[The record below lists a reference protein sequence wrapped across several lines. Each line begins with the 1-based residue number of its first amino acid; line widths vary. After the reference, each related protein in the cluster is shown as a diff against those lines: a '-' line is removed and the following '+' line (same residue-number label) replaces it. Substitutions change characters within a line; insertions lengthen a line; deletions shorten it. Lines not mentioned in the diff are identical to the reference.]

1 MPANQVNPLNRTEF
15 LQIIINPNTGQ
26 LGKVSV
32 IDIPE
37 LGYVSEGVNNGWRLR
52 ERDTLNHGD
61 IGNGGIDFSR
71 GTAPSSLFG
80 STGTDSFSWGVNNE
94 SSGNKSTTFG
104 IGCVSSNYGTTSFGS
119 YNQASASLSTSWGEL
134 NVSSGEIST
143 TWGTG
148 NTSNSFAA
156 TVLGTFATV
165 AAGQTTDS
173 IVATDEIFK
182 IGVGTSAVSRADG
195 LCILKDGTIT
205 APSLTEAKINAA
217 GNSAITTREYVN
229 NIVASSVTLA
239 GDYDAATN
247 TPDLD
252 VSPSGILTGYHYVVS
267 VAGVFFT
274 ANVEVGDSLI
284 AKQDNPTLET
294 HWIIAQ
300 TNLDAASIKTLYE
313 SNSDTNAYS
322 DADLNTVG
330 FITVTQA
337 VDLDDIEQNQNDL
350 ITLSGVSENSTDL
363 GTFLGST
370 ISDNVTNKVALQ
382 ELESAVEG
390 IGLGTTNLGYT
401 PSPTDGT
408 VTSDTGTDATLTTA
422 NGTNAGLL
430 LPADYTKLTHISVTQ
445 AVDLDTIESDTATN
459 NSKLTADETNVVA
472 ALDGATLSSATV
484 AGTDKVLVQDVDD
497 LDNLKTVTAQS
508 IADLVVGLTDG
519 DKGDITV
526 SGGGATWTID
536 NDAVTFAKIQ
546 NINTDVLIGRD
557 TAASGDSEEISVSGG
572 IEFTGAGAIQT
583 SAFTGDVTKSAGG
596 TATTIANDAVTY
608 AKIQN
613 VVADNVILGNNAG
626 AGGIVDELTA
636 TEVRTIINVE
646 AGADVTDETNVT
658 DALDG
663 ATLTAATIATADKV
677 LIQDTDDS
685 DILKTVTTQAVADLK
700 VSQLSEDTTP
710 QLGGILDT
718 NSQQVRW
725 SKGSDVASG
734 AALTLGTDGN
744 YFDIT
749 GNTSITSIATLA
761 VGTVVKL
768 HFDAALT
775 LTHHATDLILPGGAS
790 ITTAAGDEAELIE
803 YATGDWR
810 CTNYT
815 KANGEAVVSG
825 GGVDESLVF
834 SYQLI
839 F

>member
-1 MPANQVNPLNRTEF
+1 
-15 LQIIINPNTGQ
+15 
-26 LGKVSV
+26 
-32 IDIPE
+32 
-37 LGYVSEGVNNGWRLR
+37 
-52 ERDTLNHGD
+52 
-61 IGNGGIDFSR
+61 
-71 GTAPSSLFG
+71 
-80 STGTDSFSWGVNNE
+80 
-94 SSGNKSTTFG
+94 
-104 IGCVSSNYGTTSFGS
+104 
-119 YNQASASLSTSWGEL
+119 
-134 NVSSGEIST
+134 
-143 TWGTG
+143 
-148 NTSNSFAA
+148 
-156 TVLGTFATV
+156 
-165 AAGQTTDS
+165 
-173 IVATDEIFK
+173 
-182 IGVGTSAVSRADG
+182 
-195 LCILKDGTIT
+195 
-205 APSLTEAKINAA
+205 
-217 GNSAITTREYVN
+217 
-229 NIVASSVTLA
+229 
-239 GDYDAATN
+239 
-247 TPDLD
+247 
-252 VSPSGILTGYHYVVS
+252 
-267 VAGVFFT
+267 
-274 ANVEVGDSLI
+274 
-284 AKQDNPTLET
+284 
-294 HWIIAQ
+294 
-300 TNLDAASIKTLYE
+300 
-313 SNSDTNAYS
+313 
-322 DADLNTVG
+322 
-330 FITVTQA
+330 

-484 AGTDKVLVQDVDD
+484 AGTDKVLVPDVDD